1 MGMPPL
7 MALLPSLT
15 ARGLTKM
22 SSSPATLQLVRVA
35 PYSAMLGGDLV
46 TNGDTWFLITYVALV
61 PSPRSRVTH
70 SIITIWKRNIYI

>member
-46 TNGDTWFLITYVALV
+46 TNEET
-61 PSPRSRVTH
+61 
-70 SIITIWKRNIYI
+70 

>member
-35 PYSAMLGGDLV
+35 PYSAMLG
-46 TNGDTWFLITYVALV
+46 Y
-61 PSPRSRVTH
+61 
-70 SIITIWKRNIYI
+70 RNLLLTRIHGS